1 MYTQNTPIHVKLWH
15 RQFWCLA
22 VANLLLMTAV
32 YLLIPV
38 LPSWL
43 QDRYSSIETSCCIA
57 AYAIGIVATG
67 SLCSYLVQKYRRNL
81 ICIDSIIL
89 LLVSLLVLWWL
100 QDKMTPWWV
109 IAADRLIM
117 GAALG
122 MAEMILTSTLIID
135 VCESFQRT
143 EANYAASWFGR
154 LSLAIGPFC
163 AIMICKWW
171 TFSTVLTVAA
181 ACALVASF
189 LVKFISFPFKAPT
202 DDLKLFSFDRFFLTH
217 GTVLFLNM
225 LLGTVS
231 VGLVL
236 SLQNT
241 SLFYCTLLAGFF
253 LTILSQKFVFENA
266 ELKSEI
272 VTGLVLMG
280 TSYLLLM
287 SDRPAMSIYVAP
299 VMMGAGLGII
309 ASRFMLF
316 FIKLSAH
323 CQRGTSQSTYFLA
336 WEIGITLG
344 LSLGCL
350 LSLDRARLVLLFALS
365 IALVAIVMYIC
376 YTHSWYLKHK
386 NR

>member
-43 QDRYSSIETSCCIA
+43 QERYTSTEVAYCIA
-57 AYAIGIVATG
+57 AYAIGIVTMG

-89 LLVSLLVLWWL
+89 LLASLLILWWQ
-100 QDKMTPWWV
+100 QDKMIPWWV
-109 IAADRLIM
+109 IAADRFVM

-122 MAEMILTSTLIID
+122 MAEMVLTSTLIID

-163 AIMICKWW
+163 AIMICRWW
-171 TFSTVLTVAA
+171 TYSTVLTVATTCAITA
-181 ACALVASF
+181 AF

-202 DDLKLFSFDRFFLTH
+202 DNLKLFSLDRFFLIH

-225 LLGTVS
+225 VLGTIS

-236 SLQNT
+236 SIQNT
-241 SLFYCTLLAGFF
+241 TIFYCTLLAGFF
-253 LTILSQKFVFENA
+253 LTLLSQKFVFENA

-287 SDRPAMSIYVAP
+287 SDRPAMSIYIAP
-299 VMMGAGLGII
+299 IMMGAGLGVV
-309 ASRFMLF
+309 ASRFLLF

-336 WEIGITLG
+336 WELGLTLG

-350 LSLDRARLVLLFALS
+350 LSYDETKTVILSALV
-365 IALVAIVMYIC
+365 IVLVAIVMYIC